1 MINLRKLVT
10 VVVLVSTTVVFA
22 QQSKRVFDLENPN
35 DTAYRYKAGILEH
48 YANCRSEDE
57 DEDSISFQ
65 KFLQGLQ
72 PINSQLIHF
81 IRQENFN
88 FKTKDSSILIMHKYH
103 VNSKGEIKYCSF
115 MAHSELS
122 KRTKRRYAKL
132 LDKFIEDR
140 KLNYKSETP
149 FSICGQS
156 RFYLKNGK
164 LKNGRSKK
172 T

>member
-1 MINLRKLVT
+1 LRDSL
-10 VVVLVSTTVVFA
+10 LIIFILSTTVVFA
-22 QQSKRVFDLENPN
+22 QQSKRVFNLDNPN

-57 DEDSISFQ
+57 DSISYQ

-140 KLNYKSETP
+140 KVNYESETP

>member
-1 MINLRKLVT
+1 LRDSL
-10 VVVLVSTTVVFA
+10 LIIFILSTTVVFA
-22 QQSKRVFDLENPN
+22 QQSKRVFNLDNPS

-57 DEDSISFQ
+57 DSISYQ

>member
-1 MINLRKLVT
+1 LRDSL
-10 VVVLVSTTVVFA
+10 LIIFILSTTFVFA

-57 DEDSISFQ
+57 DSSSFQ

-122 KRTKRRYAKL
+122 KRTKRSYAKL

-140 KLNYKSETP
+140 KVNYESETP

>member
-1 MINLRKLVT
+1 LRDSL
-10 VVVLVSTTVVFA
+10 LIIFILSTTVVFA
-22 QQSKRVFDLENPN
+22 QQSKRVFNLDNPS

-48 YANCRSEDE
+48 YANCRSE

>member
-1 MINLRKLVT
+1 LRDSL
-10 VVVLVSTTVVFA
+10 LIIFILSTTVVFA
-22 QQSKRVFDLENPN
+22 QQSKRVFNLDNPS

-57 DEDSISFQ
+57 DSISYQ

-140 KLNYKSETP
+140 KLNYESETP

>member
-1 MINLRKLVT
+1 MRDSLLIIFIL
-10 VVVLVSTTVVFA
+10 STTVVFA
-22 QQSKRVFDLENPN
+22 QQSKRVFDLDNPN

-57 DEDSISFQ
+57 DSISYQ

-72 PINSQLIHF
+72 PINSKLIHF
-81 IRQENFN
+81 IRQENFD

-122 KRTKRRYAKL
+122 KRRCAEL

-140 KLNYKSETP
+140 KVNYKSEPP

-164 LKNGRSKK
+164 SKNGRSKK

>member
-1 MINLRKLVT
+1 MRDSLLIIFIL
-10 VVVLVSTTVVFA
+10 STTVVFA

-57 DEDSISFQ
+57 DSISYQ

-132 LDKFIEDR
+132 LNKFIEDR
-140 KLNYKSETP
+140 KVNYESETP

>member
-1 MINLRKLVT
+1 MRDSLLIIFIL
-10 VVVLVSTTVVFA
+10 STTVVFA

-35 DTAYRYKAGILEH
+35 DTAYKYKAGILEH

-57 DEDSISFQ
+57 DSISYQ

-115 MAHSELS
+115 MAQSELS

-140 KLNYKSETP
+140 KVNYESETP

-164 LKNGRSKK
+164 FKNGRSKK

>member
-1 MINLRKLVT
+1 LRDSL
-10 VVVLVSTTVVFA
+10 LIIFILSTTVVFA
-22 QQSKRVFDLENPN
+22 QQSKRVFNLDNPS

-57 DEDSISFQ
+57 DSISYQ

-81 IRQENFN
+81 IRQENFD

-140 KLNYKSETP
+140 KVNYESETP

>member
-1 MINLRKLVT
+1 LRDSL
-10 VVVLVSTTVVFA
+10 LIIFILSTTVVFA
-22 QQSKRVFDLENPN
+22 QQSKRVFNLDNPS

-57 DEDSISFQ
+57 DSISYQ

-115 MAHSELS
+115 MTHSELS

-132 LDKFIEDR
+132 LNKFIEDR
-140 KLNYKSETP
+140 KVNYESETP